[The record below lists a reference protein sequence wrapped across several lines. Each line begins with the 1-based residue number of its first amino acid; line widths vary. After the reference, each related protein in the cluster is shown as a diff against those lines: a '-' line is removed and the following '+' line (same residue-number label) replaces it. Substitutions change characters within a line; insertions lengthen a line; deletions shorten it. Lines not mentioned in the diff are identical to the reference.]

1 MMLKITSFSGPSFLQ
16 KEMDGNV
23 LRVPEE
29 LHARRPL
36 KGIFSDEN
44 G

>member
-1 MMLKITSFSGPSFLQ
+1 MMLKIPSFCCPSLQ
-16 KEMDGNV
+16 REMDGNV

-36 KGIFSDEN
+36 QGIFSDEN